1 VPWFENMDHPS
12 TYIHIVA
19 YSWRNLLAIRGVV
32 VSTMSSFIAR
42 ILITA
47 FGLWMADQILNGISF
62 DSASSLWI
70 AALLLG
76 ITNAIIR
83 PIVFIL
89 TLPITFI
96 TLGLFIFVVNGAMV
110 LLVGRL
116 MPSFHIDRLGTAILA
131 SIIVGLTGWAA
142 NTFIGK
148 EKKGRAKD

>member
-1 VPWFENMDHPS
+1 M
-12 TYIHIVA
+12 HIPLRRQ
-19 YSWRNLLAIRGVV
+19 RNPLIIGDVV
-32 VSTMSSFIAR
+32 VITMSALIAR

-47 FGLWMADQILNGISF
+47 FGLWMADQILTGISF
-62 DSASSLWI
+62 DTATSLWI

-76 ITNAIIR
+76 LANAIIR

-89 TLPITFI
+89 TLPITFL

-116 MPSFHIDRLGTAILA
+116 MPSFHIDRLSTAILA

-148 EKKGRAKD
+148 QKRKEKD

>member
-1 VPWFENMDHPS
+1 
-12 TYIHIVA
+12 
-19 YSWRNLLAIRGVV
+19 
-32 VSTMSSFIAR
+32 MSSLIAR

-47 FGLWMADQILNGISF
+47 FGLWMADQILSGISF
-62 DSASSLWI
+62 DTAASLWI

-76 ITNAIIR
+76 IANAVIR

-89 TLPITFI
+89 TLPITFL
-96 TLGLFIFVVNGAMV
+96 TLGLFVFVVNGAMV
-110 LLVGRL
+110 LLVGHL

-148 EKKGRAKD
+148 KKGKEKG